1 MSEDLTSRIRA
12 NQEKLRAEL
21 KSRYDFIVCGSGSSG
36 SVAARRLAENPDVS
50 VLLVEAGG
58 SDDTPSVM
66 EAAQWHTN
74 LGSERDWNFQTQPNA
89 QLNGRSIPMNMG
101 KVLGGGSSIN
111 AMYWVRGHKTDWD
124 FFAAEA
130 GDMAWNYESVKRI
143 YRRIE
148 DWSGSRI
155 PSTAEREGLFL
166 SRLRTSSLSARPCA
180 RERARWGFQP
190 SKT

>member
-1 MSEDLTSRIRA
+1 MR
-12 NQEKLRAEL
+12 
-21 KSRYDFIVCGSGSSG
+21 
-36 SVAARRLAENPDVS
+36 
-50 VLLVEAGG
+50 
-58 SDDTPSVM
+58 
-66 EAAQWHTN
+66 
-74 LGSERDWNFQTQPNA
+74 
-89 QLNGRSIPMNMG
+89 
-101 KVLGGGSSIN
+101 
-111 AMYWVRGHKTDWD
+111 MYWVRGHTTDWD
-124 FFAAEA
+124 SFAAEA

-190 SKT
+190 SKTERPYDGRRRRLLCGRVSNPGWDGASQFSLVWSKHSAPDRSDQPFRPKPFCQGEAGAVGLSTAGRRSGASISIAKCDLNPARC